1 MMSAS
6 VAMAGL
12 ILGPLMAAALAFG
25 FPRWGRWLALG
36 TAGGVS
42 AAGIRLL
49 ALTGIE
55 GIQVHRVGG
64 WGAPLGIDLRADGL
78 AVLMLLI
85 TAVVGVAVTLY
96 ALRYFEPHTPA
107 PAHGTPT
114 SSGAASRP
122 GPGAAGGYRTTT
134 MRERYFWPLFLFLWC
149 AQNALFLSADIFNLY
164 VTLEL
169 LGLSAVSL
177 VALAGQRAALTAA
190 MRYLLVSLAASLFYL
205 MGVALV
211 YGECGTVDLLL
222 LGATARSGPAVW
234 VALALLSGGLVMKAA
249 LFPMHF
255 WLPPA
260 HANAPAPVSALLSA
274 LVVKGAIYI
283 LLRLWF
289 EAFTGL
295 LTPAVAM
302 VFGLLGVAAIFWGS
316 INAFFQAR
324 LKLLV
329 AYSTVAQLGYMFLIF
344 PLALPRETG
353 FGAWSGAL
361 LFLGAHA
368 CAKTA
373 MFLSAGNLLRAAG
386 HDRIR
391 ELAGITQAMPL
402 SVFAFAL
409 SGMSLVGLPP
419 SGGFAGK
426 WLMLSAALHQGRWGW
441 AVVMLLGSLLAAAYV
456 MRVLI
461 HVFVRLPGPVVANPV
476 PRVMEWT
483 ALGLALVAALLGF
496 GAGWPTEWLR
506 WGAPVAGPA
515 LPGGWVP

>member
-6 VAMAGL
+6 EAMAGL

-36 TAGGVS
+36 TAGWVS

-55 GIQVHRVGG
+55 EIQVHRVGG

-122 GPGAAGGYRTTT
+122 GPGAADRYRTTT

-205 MGVALV
+205 MGVGPGLRRVWHGGFAFA
-211 YGECGTVDLLL
+211 GCNGPI
-222 LGATARSGPAVW
+222 RSGRLGGPGPVERRTGDE
-234 VALALLSGGLVMKAA
+234 GGLVPHAFLAA
-249 LFPMHF
+249 T
-255 WLPPA
+255 
-260 HANAPAPVSALLSA
+260 
-274 LVVKGAIYI
+274 GACQ
-283 LLRLWF
+283 RTS
-289 EAFTGL
+289 TGKRA
-295 LTPAVAM
+295 AV
-302 VFGLLGVAAIFWGS
+302 
-316 INAFFQAR
+316 
-324 LKLLV
+324 
-329 AYSTVAQLGYMFLIF
+329 
-344 PLALPRETG
+344 G
-353 FGAWSGAL
+353 FGGE
-361 LFLGAHA
+361 G
-368 CAKTA
+368 
-373 MFLSAGNLLRAAG
+373 R
-386 HDRIR
+386 D
-391 ELAGITQAMPL
+391 
-402 SVFAFAL
+402 
-409 SGMSLVGLPP
+409 
-419 SGGFAGK
+419 
-426 WLMLSAALHQGRWGW
+426 LHP
-441 AVVMLLGSLLAAAYV
+441 VT
-456 MRVLI
+456 
-461 HVFVRLPGPVVANPV
+461 PVVRGVHRNC
-476 PRVMEWT
+476 
-483 ALGLALVAALLGF
+483 
-496 GAGWPTEWLR
+496 
-506 WGAPVAGPA
+506 
-515 LPGGWVP
+515 